1 MNSIIENYKMLTNR
15 VLIEIESRFND
26 HIKVGDSKLYLD
38 TSYEPERHT
47 ASKGKLVKVCKNLRF
62 GRQMND
68 MEWQT
73 KIEAEE
79 GNTVYFTWMAVANAF
94 ANNEVIPD
102 ISEGKVHRAF
112 IPAFYS
118 DLTLAV
124 RDDKITMLNGYIL
137 VEPLTMEELP
147 DNLSGIKT
155 NILIVSS
162 VRKKKSPSWGRV
174 VQVGKPNE
182 KYLEDV
188 YSDNVNVAPGD
199 IVMFFKNAD
208 VSVQFDLHADLIGK
222 KPLFKIQRRHL
233 LAKLEI

>member
-1 MNSIIENYKMLTNR
+1 MYDMTLNT
-15 VLIEIESRFND
+15 
-26 HIKVGDSKLYLD
+26 
-38 TSYEPERHT
+38 ER
-47 ASKGKLVKVCKNLRF
+47 
-62 GRQMND
+62 Q
-68 MEWQT
+68 
-73 KIEAEE
+73 AEE
-79 GNTVYFTWMAVANAF
+79 GDTVYFTWMAVANAF

-102 ISEGKVHRAF
+102 ISEGKVHRVF

-118 DLTLAV
+118 DLTLVV
-124 RDDKITMLNGYIL
+124 RENEITMLNGYIL
-137 VEPLTMEELP
+137 VEPMTMEELP
-147 DNLSGIKT
+147 ENLSGLKT

-162 VRKKKSPSWGRV
+162 VRKKKSPYWGRV
-174 VQVGKPNE
+174 VQVGKSNE

-188 YSDNVNVAPGD
+188 YSDNVDVAPGD